1 MKHFIV
7 EIIYTK
13 PFETVEPIVP
23 DHRAYLQTGYEKG
36 ILLMSGPQ
44 VPRVGG
50 ILVAR
55 ADSANE
61 VLAFCTG
68 DPYALAGVA
77 THRVIE
83 FTPKSFQSFL
93 APWVAEK
100 ISS

>member
-13 PFETVEPIVP
+13 PFEAVEPIVP
-23 DHRAYLQTGYEKG
+23 DHRTYLQTGYEKG

-44 VPRVGG
+44 IPRTGG

-61 VLAFCTG
+61 VLTFCVG
-68 DPYALAGVA
+68 DTYAVAGVA

-83 FTPKSFQSFL
+83 FIPKSFQPFL
-93 APWVAEK
+93 APWIAE
-100 ISS
+100 